1 MNRVFFKIVLLICL
15 TGATYAELPIASEND
30 QKTDFTNCD
39 WNFKEIWDEY
49 LESNDKEFNMI
60 APNGKKK
67 TILSENV
74 SYMRMVIML
83 II

>member
-1 MNRVFFKIVLLICL
+1 MIKSLMHKAIYTQLVEKMINVNMGLDKTKKRLL
-15 TGATYAELPIASEND
+15 
-30 QKTDFTNCD
+30 
-39 WNFKEIWDEY
+39 
-49 LESNDKEFNMI
+49 MI

-74 SYMRMVIML
+74 SYMQMVIML